1 MAQDEIRKLLWERI
15 ARSLEKITID
25 VHKLVKLTE
34 LAIELAKKLKQDSV
48 PFRGK

>member
-1 MAQDEIRKLLWERI
+1 MAQDELRKLLWERI

-34 LAIELAKKLKQDSV
+34 LAIELEEEISKNDNRK
-48 PFRGK
+48 

>member
-15 ARSLEKITID
+15 ARSLEKISID

-34 LAIELAKKLKQDSV
+34 LAIELEEEISKNDNRK
-48 PFRGK
+48 

>member
-34 LAIELAKKLKQDSV
+34 LAIELEEEISKNDS
-48 PFRGK
+48 RK

>member
-34 LAIELAKKLKQDSV
+34 LAIELEEDISKNDNRK
-48 PFRGK
+48 

>member
-34 LAIELAKKLKQDSV
+34 LAIELEEEISNNDNRK
-48 PFRGK
+48 

>member
-34 LAIELAKKLKQDSV
+34 LAIELEEEISKNDNRK
-48 PFRGK
+48 

>member
-1 MAQDEIRKLLWERI
+1 MKDEIRKLLWERI

-34 LAIELAKKLKQDSV
+34 LAIELEEEISKNDNRK
-48 PFRGK
+48 